1 MQAAERNASLQTCVR
16 NKGSVTGAFHVAPL
30 GGS

>member
-1 MQAAERNASLQTCVR
+1 MQDVKRNASLQTSVR